1 VNLGYQQKN
10 QRLARFLKAYKKLR
24 WYSFYIIFISKNLNI
39 YILIFICFCNNDRKD
54 WLNKF
59 GGIKVFRDDFRV
71 RPYGEAKD
79 SAFDWLG
86 LGGRKAK
93 SPATPSKPSG
103 GWRVGPDNIAG
114 GINIT
119 RLGNL
124 EFEDK
129 SSREGLQE
137 NKTFQIFKLIIL
149 QILSTLEVD
158 RAILAKEMK
167 LFYDDLHFDDFVKK
181 DADKLAEKILEN
193 AREKQSNKGAEQENE
208 ETKEKSFIFL

>member
-1 VNLGYQQKN
+1 
-10 QRLARFLKAYKKLR
+10 
-24 WYSFYIIFISKNLNI
+24 
-39 YILIFICFCNNDRKD
+39 
-54 WLNKF
+54 
-59 GGIKVFRDDFRV
+59 V

-167 LFYDDLHFDDFVKK
+167 FFYGGLHFDDFEKK
-181 DADKLAEKILEN
+181 DTDKLAEKILEN
-193 AREKQSNKGAEQENE
+193 VREKQSNKGAEQENE
-208 ETKEKSFIFL
+208 ETKEKIILSKRIEEKDEEIEALVRNLVYFDKDFVGFFLPTIQLIHLFYSLIHRLNFLTRVKMML